1 MRVVTQRQWDRA
13 GCKAWMCVG
22 DMDAPS
28 LPGTGLQV
36 LLADDS
42 IRLQWVEEGKCRWSP
57 KKLCI
62 YRAQMGALFPTSS
75 PSLLLGGH

>member
-1 MRVVTQRQWDRA
+1 MGQDRVQNLDV
-13 GCKAWMCVG
+13 CVCG
-22 DMDAPS
+22 GRDMDAPS

-57 KKLCI
+57 
-62 YRAQMGALFPTSS
+62 RSS
-75 PSLLLGGH
+75 VFTELR